1 MDRKSHPSIAS
12 FITVR
17 LTKKKK
23 TIVVLL
29 ISIFFILCLSLP
41 YTKVHFTINNHDL
54 HQYHH
59 EAPVAAAPGAT
70 TTSTA
75 LSKQT
80 ETQETIEQAEVESE
94 EERYLAYLP
103 HSGLSNQR
111 IELANSL
118 LLAYMLN
125 RTLIVPPAFLG
136 TVFGWMPR
144 GKLSRKLEWLTTPKN
159 FNKLCQPPTA
169 GRLASYVVKSQ
180 CEEYRHFGIINWSEL
195 HDFDPLIDAGIRIKF
210 QTITSMT
217 QIKES
222 LNITHDDQIYLH
234 NDVQLYDWRLYEN
247 KSEAKHLLEN
257 QLNYFDSFG
266 GRRFYQV
273 LLPRHFQQRTEKLL
287 YLGGI
292 FGSTRFTL
300 ISPEYKLMQQKIANV
315 LHYRL
320 DTPLG
325 ETVKAIVNYLGG
337 KGTFMSLHFRT
348 GDKPF
353 KNEISTNLDKF
364 MENMTNLVG
373 GGGDYDSSSNHEC
386 LNIDNR
392 MNNQQQLQEQSQ
404 LTTLGNRVKVYIAT
418 DHHAPRSESSEILP
432 WFDEFP
438 CTTTL
443 DDLPDYLFAPLDNLR
458 DIISPTKPL
467 RKYLIPLV
475 DAMVAAH
482 GKIILTTPRS
492 TFSKYIEELHHA
504 WL

>member
-1 MDRKSHPSIAS
+1 MDRKSHHSIAS
-12 FITVR
+12 LITIR
-17 LTKKKK
+17 LTKNKKFF
-23 TIVVLL
+23 IFL
-29 ISIFFILCLSLP
+29 IISLSFILCISLP
-41 YTKVHFTINNHDL
+41 YTKVNFTINNRSNDYYDESL
-54 HQYHH
+54 HQFTH
-59 EAPVAAAPGAT
+59 EEYDANT
-70 TTSTA
+70 TT
-75 LSKQT
+75 KQT
-80 ETQETIEQAEVESE
+80 TIEIIEEQE
-94 EERYLAYLP
+94 EEKYLAYLP

-111 IELANSL
+111 IELANGL

-125 RTLIVPPAFLG
+125 RTLIIPPAFLG
-136 TVFGWMPR
+136 TVFGWMTR
-144 GKLSRKLEWLTTPKN
+144 NRLSRKIEWLTTPKN
-159 FNKLCQPPTA
+159 FNKLCQHPTP
-169 GRLASYVVKSQ
+169 GRLASYIQRSQ

-195 HDFDPLIDAGIRIKF
+195 HDFNPLIDAGIKIKF
-210 QTITSMT
+210 QSITSMT
-217 QIKES
+217 QIKNV

-234 NDVQLYDWRLYEN
+234 KDVQLYDWRLYEN
-247 KSEAKHLLEN
+247 KSEAKHLLDN
-257 QLNYFDSFG
+257 RLNYFDSFG
-266 GRRFYQV
+266 GRRYYQV
-273 LLPRHFQQRTEKLL
+273 LLPRHFEQKTEKLL

-300 ISPEYKLMQQKIANV
+300 INPEYKLMQQKIANV

-325 ETVKAIVNYLGG
+325 ETVKSIVNYLGG

-353 KNEISTNLDKF
+353 KKEISTNLEKF
-364 MENMTNLVG
+364 VKNMTELVG
-373 GGGDYDSSSNHEC
+373 GTGNHDTSEC
-386 LNIDNR
+386 LNIDTQ
-392 MNNQQQLQEQSQ
+392 MNNQHQLQ

-418 DHHAPRSESSEILP
+418 DHRDPRGESSEILP

-443 DDLPDYLFAPLDNLR
+443 NDLPDYLFAPLDDLR
-458 DIISPTKPL
+458 DIISPSKSL

-482 GKIILTTPRS
+482 GKRILTTPRS